1 MPLVGNYLQFRQLL
15 KQYKLTHRVWE
26 KLASKYGSLLGLR
39 LGSDRLVI
47 VSGYKMIREV
57 LNKEEFEGR
66 PDGFFFRLH
75 AFGQNIL
82 VIYLSIYIFLL
93 QFIITV
99 FFTIIFLQIC
109 SISAH
114 LRYFNFML

>member
-75 AFGQNIL
+75 AFGQKLGNI
-82 VIYLSIYIFLL
+82 SIYIHF
-93 QFIITV
+93 FVTIYNNCFFYNY
-99 FFTIIFLQIC
+99 FFTNL
-109 SISAH
+109 
-114 LRYFNFML
+114 FNFSSSTLF